1 MLRFQVVLYEATK
14 PFSGAGEVTLKQQSA
29 PIAPIKQRGSIMWNI
44 ISALIYYFIIEPR
57 WKLTS
62 SDIAGIRSMGSQK
75 SLHRT

>member
-1 MLRFQVVLYEATK
+1 VLCEATK

-62 SDIAGIRSMGSQK
+62 RDMAWTRGADPQKYLRRSS
-75 SLHRT
+75 